1 MTKKDFDY
9 EEMLAGELYLAG
21 QIFPENRGEAGKV
34 LAQKINQT
42 PFGDK
47 KKIIELEK
55 ALFGKTGENM
65 YVVPP
70 LYVDYGRH
78 VEVGENFFCNMDC
91 LFLDVN
97 RITFGDNVMI
107 GPRVSFY
114 TAGHPTSEKVRNAD
128 LEFGLP
134 ITVEDGVWIGGS
146 AVILPGVTIGKH
158 AIVAAGAVVTKDV
171 PKKAIVAGNPAK
183 VLRFISPEEEA
194 YWQEKQA
201 TYWLKREKFLQKD

>member
-9 EEMLAGELYLAG
+9 EAMLAGELYLAS
-21 QIFPENRGEAGKV
+21 QIFPENKGEKGKA

-42 PFGDK
+42 PYMK
-47 KKIIELEK
+47 QEEIRALEEG
-55 ALFGKTGENM
+55 LFGKIGKNS

-78 VEVGENFFCNMDC
+78 VEIGENFFCNMDC

-97 RITFGDNVMI
+97 KISFGNNVMI

-114 TAGHPTSEKVRNAD
+114 TAGHPTSAKVRNTE

-134 ITVEDGVWIGGS
+134 IKVEDGVWIGGS
-146 AVILPGVTIGKH
+146 AVILPGVTIKKQ

-171 PKKAIVAGNPAK
+171 PKGAIVAGNPAK
-183 VLRFISPEEEA
+183 VLRFISKEEE
-194 YWQEKQA
+194 
-201 TYWLKREKFLQKD
+201 TYWEEKRKVYWEKREKFLSEA